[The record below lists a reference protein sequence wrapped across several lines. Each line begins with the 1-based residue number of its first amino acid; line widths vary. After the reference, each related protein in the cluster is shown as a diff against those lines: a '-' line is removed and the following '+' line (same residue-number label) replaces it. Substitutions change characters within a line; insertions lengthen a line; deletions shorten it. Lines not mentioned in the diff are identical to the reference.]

1 MSWTDAAGLAGV
13 LMILVAYAGAA
24 LGRLDPKGAWSLLAN
39 LVGAAAGAGAAGA
52 GWAAG
57 VWAWTAVA
65 QGATAAAVRIRLARA
80 VRIETS
86 PDFSAGH
93 KTRA

>member
-39 LVGAAAGAGAAGA
+39 LVGAGLILVSLLVADFNLSSTVMEGSWALVAFAGL
-52 GWAAG
+52 
-57 VWAWTAVA
+57 V
-65 QGATAAAVRIRLARA
+65 RLALKR
-80 VRIETS
+80 R
-86 PDFSAGH
+86 G
-93 KTRA
+93 